1 MAKNGKNVQGHPSV
15 NRHSLT
21 VSHLALV
28 DIDSGLD
35 ESKLSVRKIVDEMGN
50 DWTKD
55 NKIVPNASNKKKGAR
70 VCLRIK
76 APNGIESFKEK
87 DVADPPDT
95 GMITVTLSLDGGTT
109 TFDTDPIQ
117 VNYVNDDGT

>member
-1 MAKNGKNVQGHPSV
+1 MAKKDKNVQGHPSV

-28 DIDSGLD
+28 DIDGGLD
-35 ESKLSVRKIVDEMGN
+35 ESKLSVTKIVDEMGN

-76 APNGIESFKEK
+76 APNGIENFKK
-87 DVADPPDT
+87 DNADPPDT
-95 GMITVTLSLDGGTT
+95 GTILVTLSLDGGTT
-109 TFDTDPIQ
+109 TFDTDPVQ
-117 VNYVNDDGT
+117 VNYANDNGM